1 MITFESMLIH
11 FLTGAWHRFFKL
23 FVTIFLNVVSF
34 VRNTRMKL
42 GCLVFLYLTL
52 CIYAEAQDLVSQKKP
67 EILFNT
73 GFDLMSH
80 GEYGAARDDFN
91 RYLSVST
98 STDLKRKEAEYYK
111 AFCSVKLYHA
121 DGEKQLEYF
130 ISANPLHPLSV
141 TAYYDLATFFY
152 DEKNYAK
159 ASSYFAKAD
168 FPLLGNEQQ
177 NTGHF
182 RWGYSLFSQ
191 KKLKEA
197 QDQFNFVK
205 SQGGTYGPAASYYA
219 GFVEY
224 SQGDYNSA
232 AIDLKRAEQNTAYAN
247 VVPYVL
253 ANVYYK
259 QKNYDELLK
268 YTASIKGREGVTNSE
283 EIALLS
289 AEAYY
294 KKNDFARALP
304 GYNEYL
310 EDKESVDKG
319 VLLRAG
325 YAAYVTGNNEQALS
339 YLKRAASD
347 QDSVGYYASYYL
359 GSLYLKQ
366 QQKPLAAIAYGN
378 ARNFKGDARMAEES
392 SFQFAKI
399 SYDLSRADQAIDEFE
414 KFQKTYPNSSHNVE
428 VRELLGHAY
437 VNANNYNKAIEYI
450 EGLPRHSTATD
461 QAYQKATYLKGTEL
475 FNKEEYFQA
484 VQFLEKSLQYPIDP
498 VYVADAS
505 FWAGEAY
512 SIGKK
517 YDKAADHY
525 NRIIGL
531 SGINN
536 PELISRARYGL
547 GYCYFNLQ
555 QYDRALFNFK
565 DFLSKASR
573 QDANLSDGTLRL
585 ADCYY
590 VSKLYP
596 EALTNYRKALD
607 AKTTDGD
614 YAHLQIGVILGI
626 QRSYSEA
633 LSQLEQVIK
642 NYPESRFADEAL
654 FQRGQLFFEQG
665 NYGNASTEFT
675 RLINAYPSSRFL
687 PYAYMRRA
695 ASYYNLKDFNK
706 TSADYIV
713 VVDKYSGHPVANDV
727 LLPLQEALNLAGRST
742 EFEQYLA
749 KFKTANPDA
758 KGIESVEFETAKS
771 MYFNQTYDKAIAS
784 LGNYITN
791 YPESP
796 RLSEAKYYRAESY
809 YRLKDYPK
817 ALIIYYEIAPEEA
830 FTMANKVSGRIAE
843 LEFKQGTY
851 EKAIPYFHKLARA
864 ATNKKDQYTAWSG
877 LMESNYLLAQ
887 YDSTNKYAQLILE
900 KGNVN
905 AGAQNKA
912 SLYLGKS
919 AMGRGD
925 YETAKD
931 EFLNT
936 LNTAQDE
943 YGAEA
948 KYLLAEIFYLSKQHK
963 QAYETL
969 VSLNKDF
976 SSYTDWVGKS
986 FLLLSDNFYAEG
998 NFFQAKA
1005 TLKSLLTDFPLAY
1018 IKDQAAEKLKKIE
1031 SEENKKKAVVDTSG
1045 NQR

>member
-1 MITFESMLIH
+1 MITFDSMSANI
-11 FLTGAWHRFFKL
+11 LTEARHRFFKL
-23 FVTIFLNVVSF
+23 FVTIFLNVISF
-34 VRNTRMKL
+34 VRNTRMKS
-42 GCLVFLYLTL
+42 GYLAILLFACSYT
-52 CIYAEAQDLVSQKKP
+52 IKAQDLVSQKKP

-73 GFDLMSH
+73 GFDLMTH
-80 GEYGAARDDFN
+80 GQYGAAREDFE
-91 RYLSVST
+91 RYLTLSSIN
-98 STDLKRKEAEYYK
+98 DLKRKEAEYYK

-121 DGEKQLEYF
+121 DGEKQLEHF
-130 ISANPLHPLSV
+130 IAANPVHPLSV

-152 DEKNYAK
+152 DEKNYGK
-159 ASSYFAKAD
+159 ASSYFAKVD
-168 FPLLGNEQQ
+168 FPLLGTEQQ

-205 SQGGTYGPAASYYA
+205 SQGGSYGPAASYYA

-232 AIDLKRAEQNTAYAN
+232 EIDLKRAEQNSAYAN
-247 VVPYVL
+247 VVPYIL

-259 QKNYDELLK
+259 QKKYDDLLK

-294 KKNDFARALP
+294 KKNDYAKALP

-310 EDKESVDKG
+310 GEKESVDKG

-325 YAAYVTGNNEQALS
+325 YSAFVTGNNDQALS
-339 YLKRAASD
+339 YLKGAASD

-366 QQKPLAAIAYGN
+366 QQKPLAVIAYGN
-378 ARNFKGDARMAEES
+378 ARNFKSDARMAEES
-392 SFQFAKI
+392 SFQYAKI
-399 SYDLSRADQAIDEFE
+399 SYDLSRSDQAIDEFE
-414 KFQKTYPNSSHNVE
+414 KFQKLYPNSSHSVE

-450 EGLPRHSTATD
+450 EALPRHTPATD
-461 QAYQKATYLKGTEL
+461 QAYQKAAYLKGAEL

-484 VQFLEKSLQYPIDP
+484 VQFFEKSLQYPIDP

-505 FWAGEAY
+505 FWNGEAY

-517 YDKAADHY
+517 YDKAADNY

-536 PELISRARYGL
+536 PELIAKTRYGL

-565 DFLSKASR
+565 EFVNKAPK
-573 QDANLSDGTLRL
+573 QNANLSDGVLRL

-590 VSKLYP
+590 VSKLYSD
-596 EALTNYRKALD
+596 ALTNYKKALD
-607 AKTTDGD
+607 LKTPDGD
-614 YAHLQIGVILGI
+614 YAHLQSGIISGI
-626 QRSYSEA
+626 QRSYTEA

-654 FQRGQLFFEQG
+654 FQRGQFFFEQG
-665 NYGNASTEFT
+665 NYGNAASEFS
-675 RLINAYPSSRFL
+675 RLISSYPSSKFV

-695 ASYYNLKDFNK
+695 ASYYNLKDYNK
-706 TSADYIV
+706 TSADYITV
-713 VVDKYSGHPVANDV
+713 IDKYSGHPAANDV
-727 LLPLQEALNLAGRST
+727 LLPLQEALNLAGRSAD
-742 EFEQYLA
+742 FDQYIS
-749 KFKTANPDA
+749 KFKSSNPDA
-758 KGIESVEFETAKS
+758 KGIESVEFESAKNL
-771 MYFNQTYDKAIAS
+771 YFNQTYDRAIVS
-784 LGNYITN
+784 LGNYINN
-791 YPESP
+791 YPQSP
-796 RLSEAKYYRAESY
+796 RLTEAKYYRAESY
-809 YRLKDYPK
+809 YRIKDNGK
-817 ALIIYYEIAPEEA
+817 ALAILYEIAPEQTFA
-830 FTMANKVSGRIAE
+830 MANKVSGRIAE
-843 LEFKQGTY
+843 LEFKQGAY
-851 EKAIPYFHKLARA
+851 EKSIPYFHKLARA
-864 ATNKKDQYTAWSG
+864 ATNKKDQYNAWSG
-877 LMESNYLLAQ
+877 LMESSYLLAQ
-887 YDSTNKYAQLILE
+887 YDSADKYAHLILE

-925 YETAKD
+925 YENAKD

-948 KYLLAEIFYLSKQHK
+948 KYLLAEIFYLTKQHK

-998 NFFQAKA
+998 NMFQAKA
-1005 TLKSLLTDFPLAY
+1005 TLKSLINDFPLAY
-1018 IKDQAAEKLKKIE
+1018 IKDQAKEKLKKIE
-1031 SEENKKKAVVDTSG
+1031 AEESKKKVVPDTTG
-1045 NQR
+1045 N